1 MVTVTNVDFNSYLN
15 PTSTYTGE
23 LQTGSSS
30 KDSKAVNFFELL
42 YSYPSKF
49 KIKWNALDELKED
62 LFLPSNYD
70 VLEHS
75 FPFIDYID
83 DWLFSSSGEEA
94 QSNDGYNFK
103 DLREGFLDKRYSSNF
118 YQKQTTNIQ
127 KTLASVPVYVILNG
141 LDEIVL
147 TKPRNLEG
155 SQSFNNSVK
164 QVIYDYC
171 GAFDSSL
178 ERRQQVGFFFTN
190 RLDAEN
196 YLQEIARADVNG
208 TETVGLSIH
217 CVGLDSAYNITRE
230 HHPGIDFRIIPDL
243 QEVKELLTK
252 NISKSSIIVEDEQ
265 QQLRFRRRSVN
276 VISPLGELGRL
287 LSPSSSFLQRDEYFK
302 GVPIYIVQTTN
313 TPPNIAVNQYFNLV
327 GLIDVAY
334 GRFIQTCDSLLG
346 CGHNWI
352 MQGSL
357 KEIGSSDQVTNYVF
371 FSEKS
376 AEQFVKQNGNS
387 IIRYPGSRTSN
398 AESLVRKPKI
408 YLYNLEDFVELW
420 EEKILADKNL
430 VENNLSETIFNAKQ
444 TLFIPPEF
452 SYREAQNFFESSDSN
467 AVTRTTKQV
476 LQTIS
481 VKSKVLTSFV
491 GILFSVGYN

>member
-217 CVGLDSAYNITRE
+217 CVGLDL
-230 HHPGIDFRIIPDL
+230 FRI
-243 QEVKELLTK
+243 
-252 NISKSSIIVEDEQ
+252 
-265 QQLRFRRRSVN
+265 
-276 VISPLGELGRL
+276 
-287 LSPSSSFLQRDEYFK
+287 FK
-302 GVPIYIVQTTN
+302 
-313 TPPNIAVNQYFNLV
+313 
-327 GLIDVAY
+327 
-334 GRFIQTCDSLLG
+334 
-346 CGHNWI
+346 
-352 MQGSL
+352 
-357 KEIGSSDQVTNYVF
+357 K
-371 FSEKS
+371 
-376 AEQFVKQNGNS
+376 
-387 IIRYPGSRTSN
+387 
-398 AESLVRKPKI
+398 
-408 YLYNLEDFVELW
+408 
-420 EEKILADKNL
+420 
-430 VENNLSETIFNAKQ
+430 
-444 TLFIPPEF
+444 
-452 SYREAQNFFESSDSN
+452 
-467 AVTRTTKQV
+467 
-476 LQTIS
+476 
-481 VKSKVLTSFV
+481 
-491 GILFSVGYN
+491 

>member
-1 MVTVTNVDFNSYLN
+1 MVIVTNVNFNSYLN
-15 PTSTYTGE
+15 LTSTYTGE
-23 LQTGSSS
+23 LQTGSST
-30 KDSKAVNFFELL
+30 KNSKAVNFFELL

-83 DWLFSSSGEEA
+83 DWLFSSNGEEA

-118 YQKQTTNIQ
+118 YQKQTTSIQ
-127 KTLASVPVYVILNG
+127 KTLASVPIYVILNG

-147 TKPRNLEG
+147 TKPRNFEG
-155 SQSFNNSVK
+155 SQSFNTSVK

-190 RLDAEN
+190 RVDAET
-196 YLQEIARADVNG
+196 YLQEIARSDVNG

-217 CVGLDSAYNITRE
+217 CIGLDSAYNITRE
-230 HHPGIDFRIIPDL
+230 HHPGIDFRIMPDL
-243 QEVKELLTK
+243 QEVKDLLTK

-276 VISPLGELGRL
+276 LISPLGELGRL

-302 GVPIYIVQTTN
+302 GVPIYIVQTIN
-313 TPPNIAVNQYFNLV
+313 TPTNIAVNQYFNLL
-327 GLIDVAY
+327 GLLDVTY
-334 GRFIQTCDSLLG
+334 GRFIQTFDSLLG

-357 KEIGSSDQVTNYVF
+357 KDAGCSDQFTNYVF
-371 FSEKS
+371 FSEQS

-387 IIRYPGSRTSN
+387 IARYPGSRTSN
-398 AESLVRKPKI
+398 AEALVRKPKI
-408 YLYNLEDFVELW
+408 YVYNLEDFIELW
-420 EEKILADKNL
+420 EEKILLDKDN
-430 VENNLSETIFNAKQ
+430 SSSKTIFNAKE

-452 SYREAQNFFESSDSN
+452 NYREAQNFFESNDSN
-467 AVTRTTKQV
+467 SVTRVTKQI
-476 LQTIS
+476 LKTIS
-481 VKSKVLTSFV
+481 VKSKVFTSFV